1 MIAALPPAASAQGT
15 AQSDTISTQA
25 PTARF
30 PGMDQSVNVGL
41 AEKAGIPAREPF
53 INVEQWGELWNLLLL
68 LGGGACGFVIG
79 RRWDQLWGRPR

>member
-1 MIAALPPAASAQGT
+1 MIAAFPPSASAQGT
-15 AQSDTISTQA
+15 AEPDTTTFQGV
-25 PTARF
+25 PTRF

-79 RRWDQLWGRPR
+79 RRWDQLWSRPR